1 MRVAVS
7 KWGNSLA
14 LRIPKALAT
23 GSRIKQ
29 GSVVEVSVLR
39 GKLVVAPVAEREFV
53 LRELLKRVTARNRH
67 GEIITG
73 RPAGREA
80 W

>member
-1 MRVAVS
+1 MRVAVR

-29 GSVVEVSVLR
+29 GSVVEVSVIR
-39 GKLVVAPVAEREFV
+39 GKLVVTPVAGREFA
-53 LRELLKRVTARNRH
+53 LGQLLKRVNARNRH
-67 GEIITG
+67 GEIVMG
-73 RPAGREA
+73 LPAGREA